1 MSDNII
7 LKMTGIEKRFKGV
20 YALKNFNFSLIQGE
34 ILALIGENGAG
45 KSTLMKILS
54 GIYKKDAGSIEYFGK
69 PLEVSGPKEAE
80 ENGISIVHQELNLMN
95 HLTVAQNIFIGHE
108 PLNRFGLI
116 DDKLMIKRADKIFKG
131 MNVDI
136 NPAAKI
142 GSLTVGKQQL
152 VEIAKA
158 LTHNSK
164 ILILDEPTAALTESE
179 TKELF
184 RIIKDLQVAG
194 VSIVYISHRLDELFI
209 LSDRITVIRDG
220 EYIDTKI
227 TKDTNKDEIVNL
239 MVGRVIYETPKTES
253 KVSKDAKE
261 ILRVENLVVPGVVKD
276 VSFSLKQGEILGFA
290 GLMGAGR
297 TETARAIFG
306 ADKFES
312 GKIFV
317 EGKEVS
323 IKSPVDAI
331 KSGIGYLSEDR
342 KRYGLALGLPVFE
355 NMMMGNYDKF
365 SNMLMVQN
373 AKVRDIAE
381 QEVKS
386 LNIKTPSIN
395 QLVKNL
401 SGGNQQKVVIANW
414 LIKECKVLIF
424 DEPTRGIDVG
434 ARSEIYNLMEH
445 LVSMG
450 KSIIMISSDLVEILR
465 MSDRIL
471 VMSEG
476 KKTGELDIKG
486 TTQDDIMKYA
496 TMR

>member
-1 MSDNII
+1 
-7 LKMTGIEKRFKGV
+7 
-20 YALKNFNFSLIQGE
+20 
-34 ILALIGENGAG
+34 
-45 KSTLMKILS
+45 
-54 GIYKKDAGSIEYFGK
+54 
-69 PLEVSGPKEAE
+69 
-80 ENGISIVHQELNLMN
+80 
-95 HLTVAQNIFIGHE
+95 
-108 PLNRFGLI
+108 
-116 DDKLMIKRADKIFKG
+116 MIKKAKSIFKG

-136 NPAAKI
+136 NPSDKI

-158 LTHNSK
+158 LIHNSK
-164 ILILDEPTAALTESE
+164 ILILDEPTAALTEAE

-184 RIIKDLQVAG
+184 RIIKDLQLTG
-194 VSIVYISHRLDELFI
+194 VSIVYISHRLEELFI
-209 LSDRITVIRDG
+209 ISDRITVIRDG
-220 EYIDTKI
+220 EYIDTKL
-227 TKDTNKDEIVNL
+227 TKETNKDEIVNL

-253 KVSKDAKE
+253 KVPQDAKE
-261 ILRVENLVVPGVVKD
+261 ILRVENLTVQGIVKD
-276 VSFSLKQGEILGFA
+276 ISFSLKEGEILGFA

-297 TETARAIFG
+297 TEIARAIFG
-306 ADKFES
+306 ADKFDS

-317 EGKEVS
+317 NGKQVY

-331 KSGIGYLSEDR
+331 KNGIGYLSEDR
-342 KRYGLALGLPVFE
+342 KRYGLALGLSVSD
-355 NMMMGNYDKF
+355 NMMMGNYNKF
-365 SNMLMVQN
+365 SHFLMVQKKDIN
-373 AKVRDIAE
+373 KTAKE
-381 QEVKS
+381 EVKS

-414 LIKECKVLIF
+414 LIKECKILIF

-434 ARSEIYNLMEH
+434 ARSEIYSLMER

-450 KSIIMISSDLVEILR
+450 KSIIMISSDLVEVLR

-471 VMSEG
+471 IMSEG

-486 TTQDDIMKYA
+486 ATQDDIMRYA

>member
-1 MSDNII
+1 MSDKVI
-7 LKMTGIEKRFKGV
+7 LKMNGIEKRFKGV

-54 GIYKKDAGSIEYFGK
+54 GIYKKDAGTIEYFGK

-108 PLNRFGLI
+108 PLNKLGLI
-116 DDKLMIKRADKIFKG
+116 DDKLMIKRAEKIFQG

-184 RIIKDLQVAG
+184 RIIKDLQIAG

-227 TKDTNKDEIVNL
+227 TKETNKDEIVNL

-253 KVSKDAKE
+253 KVAKDAKE

-276 VSFSLKQGEILGFA
+276 VTFSLKHGEILGFA

-317 EGKEVS
+317 DGEEVS

-373 AKVRDIAE
+373 AKVKDTAE
-381 QEVKS
+381 KEVES

-434 ARSEIYNLMEH
+434 ARSEIYNLMEQ

>member
-1 MSDNII
+1 MDDKII

-20 YALKNFNFSLIQGE
+20 YALKNFNFSLKEGE

-54 GIYKKDAGSIEYFGK
+54 GIYEKDSGTIEYFGK
-69 PLEVSGPKEAE
+69 QLEVNSPKEAE
-80 ENGISIVHQELNLMN
+80 EKGISIVHQELNLMN

-108 PLNRFGLI
+108 PLNSIGLI
-116 DDKLMIKRADKIFKG
+116 DDNLMIKKAKSIFKG

-136 NPAAKI
+136 NPSDKI

-158 LTHNSK
+158 LIHNSK
-164 ILILDEPTAALTESE
+164 ILILDEPTAALTEAE

-184 RIIKDLQVAG
+184 RIIKDLQLTG
-194 VSIVYISHRLDELFI
+194 VSIVYISHRLEELFI
-209 LSDRITVIRDG
+209 ISDRITVIRDG
-220 EYIDTKI
+220 EYIDTKL
-227 TKDTNKDEIVNL
+227 TKETNKDEIVNL

-253 KVSKDAKE
+253 KVPQDAKE
-261 ILRVENLVVPGVVKD
+261 ILRVENLTVQGIVKD
-276 VSFSLKQGEILGFA
+276 ISFSLKEGEILGFA

-297 TETARAIFG
+297 TEIARAIFG
-306 ADKFES
+306 ADKFDS

-317 EGKEVS
+317 NGKQVY

-331 KSGIGYLSEDR
+331 KNGIGYLSEDR
-342 KRYGLALGLPVFE
+342 KRYGLALGLSVSD
-355 NMMMGNYDKF
+355 NMMMGNYNKF
-365 SNMLMVQN
+365 SHFLMVQKKDIN
-373 AKVRDIAE
+373 KTAKE
-381 QEVKS
+381 EVKS

-414 LIKECKVLIF
+414 LIKECKILIF

-434 ARSEIYNLMEH
+434 ARSEIYSLMER

-450 KSIIMISSDLVEILR
+450 KSIIMISSDLVEVLR

-471 VMSEG
+471 IMSEG

-486 TTQDDIMKYA
+486 ATQDDIMRYA

>member
-1 MSDNII
+1 MSDNVI

-69 PLEVSGPKEAE
+69 PLEISGPKEAE

-108 PLNRFGLI
+108 PLNKFGLI
-116 DDKLMIKRADKIFKG
+116 DDKLMIKRAKKIFEG

-136 NPAAKI
+136 NPSAKI

-184 RIIKDLQVAG
+184 RIIKDLQITG

-220 EYIDTKI
+220 EYIDTKM
-227 TKDTNKDEIVNL
+227 TKETNKDEIVNL

-261 ILRVENLVVPGVVKD
+261 ILRVENLVVQGVVKD

-317 EGKEVS
+317 EGNEVS

-373 AKVRDIAE
+373 TKVRDISE

-434 ARSEIYNLMEH
+434 ARSEIYNLMEQ

>member
-1 MSDNII
+1 MNDNII

-20 YALKNFNFSLIQGE
+20 YALKNFNFYLKKGE

-54 GIYKKDAGSIEYFGK
+54 GIYKKDAGTIEYFGK
-69 PLEVSGPKEAE
+69 PLEVSSPKEAE

-95 HLTVAQNIFIGHE
+95 HLTAAQNIFIGHE
-108 PLNRFGLI
+108 PLNKLGFI

-136 NPAAKI
+136 NPASKI
-142 GSLTVGKQQL
+142 SSLTVGKQQL

-184 RIIKDLQVAG
+184 RIIKDLQMSG

-209 LSDRITVIRDG
+209 LSDRITVMRDG

-227 TKDTNKDEIVNL
+227 TKETNKDEIVNL
-239 MVGRVIYETPKTES
+239 MVGRIIYETPKTES

-261 ILRVENLVVPGVVKD
+261 ILRVENLSVSGLVKD
-276 VSFSLKQGEILGFA
+276 VSFSLKYGEILGFA

-365 SNMLMVQN
+365 SNMLMIQN
-373 AKVRDIAE
+373 TKVKNISE
-381 QEVKS
+381 EEIKS
-386 LNIKTPSIN
+386 LNIKTPSVN

-414 LIKECKVLIF
+414 LIKECKILIF

-434 ARSEIYNLMEH
+434 ARSEIYNLMEK

-471 VMSEG
+471 IMSEG

-496 TMR
+496 VMR

>member
-1 MSDNII
+1 MSDNVI

-95 HLTVAQNIFIGHE
+95 HLTAAQNIFIGHE
-108 PLNRFGLI
+108 PLNKFGLI
-116 DDKLMIKRADKIFKG
+116 DDKLMIKRSDKIFKG

-184 RIIKDLQVAG
+184 RIIKDLQVSG

-261 ILRVENLVVPGVVKD
+261 ILRVENLVVPGVVKN

-355 NMMMGNYDKF
+355 NIMMGNYDKF

-373 AKVRDIAE
+373 SKVRDISE

-414 LIKECKVLIF
+414 LIKECKILIF

-434 ARSEIYNLMEH
+434 ARSEIYNLMEQ

>member
-1 MSDNII
+1 MDDKII

-20 YALKNFNFSLIQGE
+20 YALKNFNFSLKEGE

-54 GIYKKDAGSIEYFGK
+54 GIYEKDSGTIEYFGK
-69 PLEVSGPKEAE
+69 QLEVNSPKEAE
-80 ENGISIVHQELNLMN
+80 EKGISIVHQELNLMN

-108 PLNRFGLI
+108 PLNSIGLI
-116 DDKLMIKRADKIFKG
+116 DDNLMIKKAKSIFKG

-136 NPAAKI
+136 NPSDKI

-158 LTHNSK
+158 LIHNSK
-164 ILILDEPTAALTESE
+164 ILILDEPTAALTEAE

-184 RIIKDLQVAG
+184 RIIKDLQLTG
-194 VSIVYISHRLDELFI
+194 VSIVYISHRLEELFI
-209 LSDRITVIRDG
+209 ISDRITVIRDG
-220 EYIDTKI
+220 EYIDTKL
-227 TKDTNKDEIVNL
+227 TKETNKDEIVNL

-253 KVSKDAKE
+253 KVPQDAKE
-261 ILRVENLVVPGVVKD
+261 ILRVENLTVQGIVKD
-276 VSFSLKQGEILGFA
+276 VSFSLKEGEILGFA

-297 TETARAIFG
+297 TEIARAIFG
-306 ADKFES
+306 ADKFDS

-317 EGKEVS
+317 NGKQVY

-331 KSGIGYLSEDR
+331 KNGIGYLSEDR
-342 KRYGLALGLPVFE
+342 KRYGLALGLSVSD
-355 NMMMGNYDKF
+355 NMMMGNYNKF
-365 SNMLMVQN
+365 AHFLMVQKKDIN
-373 AKVRDIAE
+373 KTAKE
-381 QEVKS
+381 EVKS

-414 LIKECKVLIF
+414 LIKECKILIF

-434 ARSEIYNLMEH
+434 ARSEIYSLMER

-450 KSIIMISSDLVEILR
+450 KSIIMISSDLVEVLR

-471 VMSEG
+471 IMSEG

-486 TTQDDIMKYA
+486 ATQDDIMRYA

>member
-1 MSDNII
+1 
-7 LKMTGIEKRFKGV
+7 
-20 YALKNFNFSLIQGE
+20 
-34 ILALIGENGAG
+34 
-45 KSTLMKILS
+45 
-54 GIYKKDAGSIEYFGK
+54 
-69 PLEVSGPKEAE
+69 
-80 ENGISIVHQELNLMN
+80 
-95 HLTVAQNIFIGHE
+95 
-108 PLNRFGLI
+108 
-116 DDKLMIKRADKIFKG
+116 
-131 MNVDI
+131 
-136 NPAAKI
+136 
-142 GSLTVGKQQL
+142 
-152 VEIAKA
+152 
-158 LTHNSK
+158 
-164 ILILDEPTAALTESE
+164 
-179 TKELF
+179 
-184 RIIKDLQVAG
+184 
-194 VSIVYISHRLDELFI
+194 
-209 LSDRITVIRDG
+209 
-220 EYIDTKI
+220 
-227 TKDTNKDEIVNL
+227 
-239 MVGRVIYETPKTES
+239 MVGRVIYEIPKTES
-253 KVSKDAKE
+253 KVAKDAKE

-276 VSFSLKQGEILGFA
+276 VSFSLKDGEILGFA

-317 EGKEVS
+317 DGEEVS

-373 AKVRDIAE
+373 LKVKNTAE
-381 QEVKS
+381 EEVKS
-386 LNIKTPSIN
+386 LNIKTPSVE

-434 ARSEIYNLMEH
+434 ARSEIYNLMEK

>member
-69 PLEVSGPKEAE
+69 PLEVSSPKEAE

-116 DDKLMIKRADKIFKG
+116 DDKLMIKRAKKIFDG

-136 NPAAKI
+136 NPSAKI

-184 RIIKDLQVAG
+184 RIIKDLQVSG

>member
-1 MSDNII
+1 MSDNVI

-54 GIYKKDAGSIEYFGK
+54 GIYKKDAGSIEYFGE

-80 ENGISIVHQELNLMN
+80 EKGISIVHQELNLMN

-108 PLNRFGLI
+108 PLNKFGLI
-116 DDKLMIKRADKIFKG
+116 DDKLMIKRAKKIFEG

-136 NPAAKI
+136 NPSAKI

-184 RIIKDLQVAG
+184 RIIKDLQITG

-220 EYIDTKI
+220 EYIDTKM
-227 TKDTNKDEIVNL
+227 TKETNKDEIVNL

-253 KVSKDAKE
+253 KVPKDAKE

-276 VSFSLKQGEILGFA
+276 VSFSLKEGEILGFA

-312 GKIFV
+312 GRIFV
-317 EGKEVS
+317 EGNEISV
-323 IKSPVDAI
+323 KSPVDAI

-373 AKVRDIAE
+373 SKVRDISE
-381 QEVKS
+381 KEVQS

-434 ARSEIYNLMEH
+434 ARSEIYNLMEQ

>member
-1 MSDNII
+1 MDDKII

-20 YALKNFNFSLIQGE
+20 YALKNFNFSLKEGE

-54 GIYKKDAGSIEYFGK
+54 GIYEKDSGTIEYFGK
-69 PLEVSGPKEAE
+69 QLEVNSPKEAE
-80 ENGISIVHQELNLMN
+80 EKGISIVHQELNLMN

-108 PLNRFGLI
+108 PLNSIGLI
-116 DDKLMIKRADKIFKG
+116 DDNLMIKKAKSIFKG

-136 NPAAKI
+136 NPSDKI

-158 LTHNSK
+158 LIHNSK
-164 ILILDEPTAALTESE
+164 ILILDEPTAALTEAE

-184 RIIKDLQVAG
+184 RIIKDLQLTG
-194 VSIVYISHRLDELFI
+194 VSIVYISHRLEELFI
-209 LSDRITVIRDG
+209 ISDRITVIRDG
-220 EYIDTKI
+220 EYIDTKL
-227 TKDTNKDEIVNL
+227 TKETNKDEIVNL

-253 KVSKDAKE
+253 KVPQDAKE
-261 ILRVENLVVPGVVKD
+261 ILRVENLTVQGIVKD
-276 VSFSLKQGEILGFA
+276 ISFLLKEGEILGFA

-297 TETARAIFG
+297 TEIARAIFG
-306 ADKFES
+306 ADKFDS

-317 EGKEVS
+317 NGKQVY

-331 KSGIGYLSEDR
+331 KNGIGYLSEDR
-342 KRYGLALGLPVFE
+342 KRYGLALGLSVSD
-355 NMMMGNYDKF
+355 NMMMGNYNKF
-365 SNMLMVQN
+365 SHFLMVQKKDIN
-373 AKVRDIAE
+373 KTAKE
-381 QEVKS
+381 EVKS

-414 LIKECKVLIF
+414 LIKECKILIF

-434 ARSEIYNLMEH
+434 ARSEIYSLMER

-450 KSIIMISSDLVEILR
+450 KSIIMISSDLVEVLR

-471 VMSEG
+471 IMSEG

-486 TTQDDIMKYA
+486 ATQDDIMKYA

>member
-1 MSDNII
+1 MSDNVI

-69 PLEVSGPKEAE
+69 PLEVSSPKEAE

-116 DDKLMIKRADKIFKG
+116 DDKLMIKRAKKIFDG

-136 NPAAKI
+136 NPSAKI

-184 RIIKDLQVAG
+184 RIIKDLQVSG

-317 EGKEVS
+317 EDKEVS

-373 AKVRDIAE
+373 AKVRDISE

>member
-1 MSDNII
+1 MDDKII

-20 YALKNFNFSLIQGE
+20 YALKNFNFSLKEGE

-54 GIYKKDAGSIEYFGK
+54 GIYEKDSGTIEYFGK
-69 PLEVSGPKEAE
+69 QLEVNSPKEAE
-80 ENGISIVHQELNLMN
+80 EKGISIVHQELNLMN

-108 PLNRFGLI
+108 PLNSIGLI
-116 DDKLMIKRADKIFKG
+116 DDNLMIKKAKSIFKG

-136 NPAAKI
+136 NPSDKI

-158 LTHNSK
+158 LIHNSK
-164 ILILDEPTAALTESE
+164 ILILDEPTAALTEAE

-184 RIIKDLQVAG
+184 RIIKDLQLTG
-194 VSIVYISHRLDELFI
+194 VSIVYISHRLEELFI
-209 LSDRITVIRDG
+209 ISDRITVIRDG
-220 EYIDTKI
+220 EYIDTKL
-227 TKDTNKDEIVNL
+227 TKETNKDEIVNL

-253 KVSKDAKE
+253 KVPQDAKE
-261 ILRVENLVVPGVVKD
+261 ILRVENLTVQGIVKD
-276 VSFSLKQGEILGFA
+276 ISFSLKEGEILGFA

-297 TETARAIFG
+297 TEIARAIFG
-306 ADKFES
+306 ADKFDS

-317 EGKEVS
+317 NGKQVY

-331 KSGIGYLSEDR
+331 KNGIGYLSEDR
-342 KRYGLALGLPVFE
+342 KRYGLALGLSVSE
-355 NMMMGNYDKF
+355 NMMMGNYNKF
-365 SNMLMVQN
+365 SHFLMVQKKDIN
-373 AKVRDIAE
+373 KTAKE
-381 QEVKS
+381 EVKS

-414 LIKECKVLIF
+414 LIKECKILIF

-434 ARSEIYNLMEH
+434 ARSEIYSLMER

-450 KSIIMISSDLVEILR
+450 KSIIMISSDLVEVLR

-471 VMSEG
+471 IMSEG

-486 TTQDDIMKYA
+486 ATQDDIMKYA

>member
-1 MSDNII
+1 MDDKII

-20 YALKNFNFSLIQGE
+20 YALKNFNFSLKEGE

-54 GIYKKDAGSIEYFGK
+54 GIYKKDAGTIEYFGK
-69 PLEVSGPKEAE
+69 HLEVNSPKEAE
-80 ENGISIVHQELNLMN
+80 EQGISIVHQELNLMN

-108 PLNRFGLI
+108 PLNSIGLI
-116 DDKLMIKRADKIFKG
+116 DDNLMIKRAKSIFKG

-136 NPAAKI
+136 NPTDKI

-152 VEIAKA
+152 VEIAKS
-158 LTHNSK
+158 LIHNSK
-164 ILILDEPTAALTESE
+164 ILILDEPTAALTDAE

-184 RIIKDLQVAG
+184 RIIKDLQLTG
-194 VSIVYISHRLDELFI
+194 VSIVYISHRLEELFI
-209 LSDRITVIRDG
+209 ISDRITVIRDG

-253 KVSKDAKE
+253 KVPKDAKE
-261 ILRVENLVVPGVVKD
+261 VLRVENLTVSGIVQNI
-276 VSFSLKQGEILGFA
+276 SFSLKEGEILGFA

-306 ADKFES
+306 ADKFED
-312 GKIFV
+312 GKIYV
-317 EGKEVS
+317 NGKQVY
-323 IKSPVDAI
+323 IKSPVEAI
-331 KSGIGYLSEDR
+331 KNGIGYLSEDR
-342 KRYGLALGLPVFE
+342 KRYGLALGLSVSD
-355 NMMMGNYDKF
+355 NIMMGNYNKF
-365 SNMLMVQN
+365 SHLMMVQDKN
-373 AKVRDIAE
+373 INKAAE
-381 QEVKS
+381 EEVKS
-386 LNIKTPSIN
+386 LNIRTPSIN

-401 SGGNQQKVVIANW
+401 SGGNQQKVVVANW
-414 LIKECKVLIF
+414 LIKECKILIF

-434 ARSEIYNLMEH
+434 ARSEIYSLMER

-471 VMSEG
+471 IMSEG

-486 TTQDDIMKYA
+486 ATQDDIMKYA

>member
-1 MSDNII
+1 MDDKII

-20 YALKNFNFSLIQGE
+20 YALKNFNFSLKEGE

-54 GIYKKDAGSIEYFGK
+54 GIYEKDSGTIEYFGK
-69 PLEVSGPKEAE
+69 QLEVNSPKEAE
-80 ENGISIVHQELNLMN
+80 EKGISIVHQELNLMN

-108 PLNRFGLI
+108 PLNSIGLI
-116 DDKLMIKRADKIFKG
+116 DDNLMIKKAKSIFKG

-136 NPAAKI
+136 NPSDKI

-158 LTHNSK
+158 LIHNSK
-164 ILILDEPTAALTESE
+164 ILILDEPTAALTEAE

-184 RIIKDLQVAG
+184 RIIKDLQLTG
-194 VSIVYISHRLDELFI
+194 VSIVYISHRLEELFI
-209 LSDRITVIRDG
+209 ISDRITVIRDG
-220 EYIDTKI
+220 EYIDTKL
-227 TKDTNKDEIVNL
+227 TKETNKDEIVNL

-253 KVSKDAKE
+253 EVPKDAKE
-261 ILRVENLVVPGVVKD
+261 ILRVENLTVQGIVKD
-276 VSFSLKQGEILGFA
+276 ISFSLKEGEILGFA

-297 TETARAIFG
+297 TEIARAIFG
-306 ADKFES
+306 ADKFDS

-317 EGKEVS
+317 NGKQVY

-331 KSGIGYLSEDR
+331 KNGIGYLSEDR
-342 KRYGLALGLPVFE
+342 KRYGLALGLSVSD
-355 NMMMGNYDKF
+355 NMMMGNYNKF
-365 SNMLMVQN
+365 SHFLMVQKKDIN
-373 AKVRDIAE
+373 KTAKE
-381 QEVKS
+381 EVKS

-414 LIKECKVLIF
+414 LIKECKILIF

-434 ARSEIYNLMEH
+434 ARSEIYSLMER

-450 KSIIMISSDLVEILR
+450 KSIIMISSDLVEVLR

-471 VMSEG
+471 IMSEG

-486 TTQDDIMKYA
+486 ATQDDIMRYA

>member
-1 MSDNII
+1 MI
-7 LKMTGIEKRFKGV
+7 K
-20 YALKNFNFSLIQGE
+20 LKNISKSFFGVTVLKDISVE
-34 ILALIGENGAG
+34 IYPNEVHALLGENGAG

-54 GIYKKDAGSIEYFGK
+54 GIYEKDSGTIEYFGK
-69 PLEVSGPKEAE
+69 QLEVNSPKEAE
-80 ENGISIVHQELNLMN
+80 EKGISIVHQELNLMN

-108 PLNRFGLI
+108 PLNSIGLI
-116 DDKLMIKRADKIFKG
+116 DDNLMIKRAKSIFKG

-136 NPAAKI
+136 NPSDKI

-158 LTHNSK
+158 LIHNSK
-164 ILILDEPTAALTESE
+164 ILILDEPTAALTEAE

-184 RIIKDLQVAG
+184 RIIKDLQLTG
-194 VSIVYISHRLDELFI
+194 VSIVYISHRLEELFI
-209 LSDRITVIRDG
+209 ISDRITVIRDG
-220 EYIDTKI
+220 EYIDTKL
-227 TKDTNKDEIVNL
+227 TKETNKDEIVNL

-253 KVSKDAKE
+253 KVPKDAKE
-261 ILRVENLVVPGVVKD
+261 ILRVENLTVQGIVKD
-276 VSFSLKQGEILGFA
+276 ISFSLKEGEILGFA

-297 TETARAIFG
+297 TEIARAIFG
-306 ADKFES
+306 ADKFDS

-317 EGKEVS
+317 NGKQVY

-331 KSGIGYLSEDR
+331 KNGIGYLSEDR
-342 KRYGLALGLPVFE
+342 KRYGLALGLSVSE
-355 NMMMGNYDKF
+355 NMMMGNYNKF
-365 SNMLMVQN
+365 SHFLMVQKKDIN
-373 AKVRDIAE
+373 KTAKE
-381 QEVKS
+381 EVKS

-414 LIKECKVLIF
+414 LIKECKILIF

-434 ARSEIYNLMEH
+434 ARSEIYSLMER

-450 KSIIMISSDLVEILR
+450 KSIIMISSDLVEVLR

-471 VMSEG
+471 IMSEG

-486 TTQDDIMKYA
+486 ATQDDIMRYA

>member
-1 MSDNII
+1 MRDDYILVMENITKEFSSVKALNNVN
-7 LKMTGIEKRFKGV
+7 LKVKK
-20 YALKNFNFSLIQGE
+20 GE
-34 ILALIGENGAG
+34 IHALCGENGAG

-54 GIYKKDAGSIEYFGK
+54 GIYEKDSGTIEYFGK
-69 PLEVSGPKEAE
+69 QLEVNSPKEAE
-80 ENGISIVHQELNLMN
+80 EKGISIVHQELNLMN

-108 PLNRFGLI
+108 PLNSIGLI
-116 DDKLMIKRADKIFKG
+116 DDNLMIKKAKSIFKG

-136 NPAAKI
+136 NPSDKI

-158 LTHNSK
+158 LIHNSK
-164 ILILDEPTAALTESE
+164 ILILDEPTAALTEAE

-184 RIIKDLQVAG
+184 RIIKDLQLTG
-194 VSIVYISHRLDELFI
+194 VSIVYISHRLEELFI
-209 LSDRITVIRDG
+209 ISDRITVIRDG
-220 EYIDTKI
+220 EYIDTKL
-227 TKDTNKDEIVNL
+227 TKETNKDEIVNL

-253 KVSKDAKE
+253 KVPKDAKE
-261 ILRVENLVVPGVVKD
+261 ILRVENLTVQGIVKD
-276 VSFSLKQGEILGFA
+276 ISFSLKEGEILGFA

-297 TETARAIFG
+297 TEIARAIFG
-306 ADKFES
+306 ADKFDS

-317 EGKEVS
+317 NGKQVY

-331 KSGIGYLSEDR
+331 KNGIGYLSEDR
-342 KRYGLALGLPVFE
+342 KRYGLALGLSVSE
-355 NMMMGNYDKF
+355 NMMMGNYNKF
-365 SNMLMVQN
+365 SHFLMVQKKDIN
-373 AKVRDIAE
+373 KTAKE
-381 QEVKS
+381 EVKS

-414 LIKECKVLIF
+414 LIKECKILIF

-434 ARSEIYNLMEH
+434 ARSEIYSLMER

-450 KSIIMISSDLVEILR
+450 KSIIMISSDLVEVLR

-471 VMSEG
+471 IMSEG

-486 TTQDDIMKYA
+486 ATQDDIMRYA

>member
-1 MSDNII
+1 MSDKVI
-7 LKMTGIEKRFKGV
+7 LKMNGIEKRFKGV

-54 GIYKKDAGSIEYFGK
+54 GIYKKDAGTIEYFGK

-108 PLNRFGLI
+108 PLNKLGLI
-116 DDKLMIKRADKIFKG
+116 DDKLMIKRAEKIFQG

-184 RIIKDLQVAG
+184 RIIKDLQVSG

-227 TKDTNKDEIVNL
+227 TKETNKDEIVNL

-253 KVSKDAKE
+253 KVAKDAKE

-276 VSFSLKQGEILGFA
+276 VSFSLKHGEILGFA

-312 GKIFV
+312 GRIFV
-317 EGKEVS
+317 DGQEVS

-373 AKVRDIAE
+373 SKVKDTAE
-381 QEVKS
+381 KEVES

-434 ARSEIYNLMEH
+434 ARSEIYNLMEQ

>member
-95 HLTVAQNIFIGHE
+95 HLTAAQNIFIGHE
-108 PLNRFGLI
+108 PLNKFGLI

-184 RIIKDLQVAG
+184 RIIKDLQVSG

-261 ILRVENLVVPGVVKD
+261 ILRVENLVVPGVVKN

-355 NMMMGNYDKF
+355 NIMMGNYDKF

-373 AKVRDIAE
+373 SKVRDISE

-414 LIKECKVLIF
+414 LIKECKILIF

-434 ARSEIYNLMEH
+434 ARSEIYNLMEQ

>member
-1 MSDNII
+1 MSDNVI

-116 DDKLMIKRADKIFKG
+116 DDKLMIKRAKKIFDG

-136 NPAAKI
+136 NPSAKI

-317 EGKEVS
+317 EDKEVS

>member
-1 MSDNII
+1 MDDKII

-20 YALKNFNFSLIQGE
+20 YALKNFNFSLKEGE

-54 GIYKKDAGSIEYFGK
+54 GIYEKDSGTIEYFGK
-69 PLEVSGPKEAE
+69 QLEVNSPKEAE
-80 ENGISIVHQELNLMN
+80 EKGISIVHQELNLMN

-108 PLNRFGLI
+108 PLNSIGLI
-116 DDKLMIKRADKIFKG
+116 DDNLMIKKAKSIFKG

-136 NPAAKI
+136 NPSDKI

-158 LTHNSK
+158 LIHNSK
-164 ILILDEPTAALTESE
+164 ILILDEPTAALTEAE

-184 RIIKDLQVAG
+184 RIIKDLQLTG
-194 VSIVYISHRLDELFI
+194 VSIVYISHRLEELFI
-209 LSDRITVIRDG
+209 ISDRITVIRDG
-220 EYIDTKI
+220 EYIDTKL
-227 TKDTNKDEIVNL
+227 TKETNKDEIVNL

-253 KVSKDAKE
+253 KVPQDAKE
-261 ILRVENLVVPGVVKD
+261 ILRVENLTVQGIVKD
-276 VSFSLKQGEILGFA
+276 ISFSLKEGEILGFA

-297 TETARAIFG
+297 TEIARAIFG
-306 ADKFES
+306 ADKFDS

-317 EGKEVS
+317 NGKQVY

-331 KSGIGYLSEDR
+331 KNGIGYLSEDR
-342 KRYGLALGLPVFE
+342 KRYGLALGLSVSE
-355 NMMMGNYDKF
+355 NMMMGNYNKF
-365 SNMLMVQN
+365 AHFLMVQKKDIN
-373 AKVRDIAE
+373 KTAKE
-381 QEVKS
+381 EVKS

-414 LIKECKVLIF
+414 LIKECKILIF

-434 ARSEIYNLMEH
+434 ARSEIYSLMER

-450 KSIIMISSDLVEILR
+450 KSIIMISSDLVEVLR

-471 VMSEG
+471 IMSEG

-486 TTQDDIMKYA
+486 ATQDDIMRYA

>member
-1 MSDNII
+1 MDDKII

-20 YALKNFNFSLIQGE
+20 YALKNFNFSLKEGE

-54 GIYKKDAGSIEYFGK
+54 GIYEKDSGTIEYFGK
-69 PLEVSGPKEAE
+69 QLEVNSPKEAE
-80 ENGISIVHQELNLMN
+80 EKGISIVHQELNLMN

-108 PLNRFGLI
+108 PLNSIGLI
-116 DDKLMIKRADKIFKG
+116 DDNLMIKKAKSIFKG

-136 NPAAKI
+136 NPSDKI

-158 LTHNSK
+158 LIHNSK
-164 ILILDEPTAALTESE
+164 ILILDEPTAALTEAE

-184 RIIKDLQVAG
+184 RIIKDLQLTG
-194 VSIVYISHRLDELFI
+194 VSIVYISHRLEELFI
-209 LSDRITVIRDG
+209 ISDRITVIRDG
-220 EYIDTKI
+220 EYIDTKL
-227 TKDTNKDEIVNL
+227 TKETNKDEIVNL

-253 KVSKDAKE
+253 KVPQDAKE
-261 ILRVENLVVPGVVKD
+261 ILRVENLTVQGIIKD
-276 VSFSLKQGEILGFA
+276 ISFSLKEGEILGFA

-297 TETARAIFG
+297 TEIARAIFG
-306 ADKFES
+306 ADKFDS

-317 EGKEVS
+317 NGKQIY

-331 KSGIGYLSEDR
+331 KNGIGYLSEDR
-342 KRYGLALGLPVFE
+342 KRYGLALGLSVSD
-355 NMMMGNYDKF
+355 NMMMGNYNKF
-365 SNMLMVQN
+365 SHFLMVQKKDIN
-373 AKVRDIAE
+373 KTAKE
-381 QEVKS
+381 EVKS

-414 LIKECKVLIF
+414 LIKECKILIF

-434 ARSEIYNLMEH
+434 ARSEIYSLMER

-450 KSIIMISSDLVEILR
+450 KSIIMISSDLVEVLR

-471 VMSEG
+471 IMSEG

-486 TTQDDIMKYA
+486 ATQDDIMRYA

>member
-1 MSDNII
+1 MDDKII

-20 YALKNFNFSLIQGE
+20 YALKNFNFSLKEGE

-54 GIYKKDAGSIEYFGK
+54 GIYEKDSGTIEYFGK
-69 PLEVSGPKEAE
+69 QLEVNSPKEAE
-80 ENGISIVHQELNLMN
+80 EKGISIVHQELNLMN

-108 PLNRFGLI
+108 PLNSIGLI
-116 DDKLMIKRADKIFKG
+116 EDNLMIKKAKSIFKG

-136 NPAAKI
+136 NPSDKI

-158 LTHNSK
+158 LIHNSK
-164 ILILDEPTAALTESE
+164 ILILDEPTAALTEAE

-184 RIIKDLQVAG
+184 RIIKDLQLTG
-194 VSIVYISHRLDELFI
+194 VSIVYISHRLEELFI
-209 LSDRITVIRDG
+209 ISDRITVIRDG
-220 EYIDTKI
+220 EYIDTKL
-227 TKDTNKDEIVNL
+227 TKETNKDEIVNL

-253 KVSKDAKE
+253 KVPQDAKE
-261 ILRVENLVVPGVVKD
+261 ILRVENLTVQGIVKD
-276 VSFSLKQGEILGFA
+276 ISFSLKEGEILGFA

-297 TETARAIFG
+297 TEIARAIFG
-306 ADKFES
+306 ADKFDS

-317 EGKEVS
+317 NGKQVY

-331 KSGIGYLSEDR
+331 KNGIGYLSEDR
-342 KRYGLALGLPVFE
+342 KRYGLALGLSVSD
-355 NMMMGNYDKF
+355 NMMMGNYNKF
-365 SNMLMVQN
+365 SHFLMVQKKDIN
-373 AKVRDIAE
+373 KTAKE
-381 QEVKS
+381 EVKS

-414 LIKECKVLIF
+414 LIKECKILIF

-434 ARSEIYNLMEH
+434 ARSEIYSLMER

-450 KSIIMISSDLVEILR
+450 KSIIMISSDLVEVLR

-471 VMSEG
+471 IMSEG

-486 TTQDDIMKYA
+486 ATQDDIMRYA

>member
-1 MSDNII
+1 MSDNVI

-20 YALKNFNFSLIQGE
+20 YALKNFNFSLEKGE

-54 GIYKKDAGSIEYFGK
+54 GIYKKDAGTIEYFGK

-108 PLNRFGLI
+108 PLNKFGLI
-116 DDKLMIKRADKIFKG
+116 DDKLMIKRARKIFEG

-184 RIIKDLQVAG
+184 RIIKDLQITG

-227 TKDTNKDEIVNL
+227 TKETNKDEIVNL

-253 KVSKDAKE
+253 KVAKDAKE

-276 VSFSLKQGEILGFA
+276 VSFSLKHGEILGFA

-373 AKVRDIAE
+373 SKVKNIAE
-381 QEVKS
+381 EEVQS
-386 LNIKTPSIN
+386 LNIKTPSID

-434 ARSEIYNLMEH
+434 ARSEIYNLMEK

>member
-1 MSDNII
+1 MDDKII

-20 YALKNFNFSLIQGE
+20 YALKNFNFSLKEGE

-54 GIYKKDAGSIEYFGK
+54 GIYEKDSGTIEYFGK
-69 PLEVSGPKEAE
+69 QLEVNSPKEAE
-80 ENGISIVHQELNLMN
+80 EKGISIVHQELNLMN

-108 PLNRFGLI
+108 PLNSIGLI
-116 DDKLMIKRADKIFKG
+116 DDNLMIKKAKSIFKG

-136 NPAAKI
+136 NPSDKI

-158 LTHNSK
+158 LIHNSK
-164 ILILDEPTAALTESE
+164 ILILDEPTAALTEAE

-184 RIIKDLQVAG
+184 RIIKDLQLTG
-194 VSIVYISHRLDELFI
+194 VSIVYISHRLEELFI
-209 LSDRITVIRDG
+209 ISDRITVIRDG
-220 EYIDTKI
+220 EYIDTKL
-227 TKDTNKDEIVNL
+227 TKETNKDEIVNL

-253 KVSKDAKE
+253 KVPQDAKE
-261 ILRVENLVVPGVVKD
+261 ILRVENLTVQGIVKD
-276 VSFSLKQGEILGFA
+276 ISFSLKEGEILGFA

-297 TETARAIFG
+297 TEIARAIFG
-306 ADKFES
+306 ADKFDS

-317 EGKEVS
+317 NGKQVY

-331 KSGIGYLSEDR
+331 KNGIGYLSEDR
-342 KRYGLALGLPVFE
+342 KRYGLALGLSVSE
-355 NMMMGNYDKF
+355 NMMMGNYNKF
-365 SNMLMVQN
+365 SHFLMVQKKDIN
-373 AKVRDIAE
+373 KTAKE
-381 QEVKS
+381 EVKS

-414 LIKECKVLIF
+414 LIKECKILIF

-434 ARSEIYNLMEH
+434 ARSEIYSLMER

-450 KSIIMISSDLVEILR
+450 KSIIMISSDLVEVLR

-471 VMSEG
+471 IMSEG

-486 TTQDDIMKYA
+486 ATQDDIMRYA

>member
-1 MSDNII
+1 MDDKII

-20 YALKNFNFSLIQGE
+20 YALKNFNFSLKEGE

-54 GIYKKDAGSIEYFGK
+54 GIYEKDSGTIEYFGK
-69 PLEVSGPKEAE
+69 QLEVNSPKEAE
-80 ENGISIVHQELNLMN
+80 EKGISIVHQELNLMN

-108 PLNRFGLI
+108 PLNSIGLI
-116 DDKLMIKRADKIFKG
+116 DDNLMIKKAKSIFKG

-136 NPAAKI
+136 NPSDKI

-158 LTHNSK
+158 LIHNSK
-164 ILILDEPTAALTESE
+164 ILILDEPTAALTEAE

-184 RIIKDLQVAG
+184 RIIKDLQLTG
-194 VSIVYISHRLDELFI
+194 VSIVYISHRLEELFI
-209 LSDRITVIRDG
+209 ISDRITVIRDG
-220 EYIDTKI
+220 EYIDTKL
-227 TKDTNKDEIVNL
+227 TKETNKDEIVNL

-253 KVSKDAKE
+253 KVPQDAKE
-261 ILRVENLVVPGVVKD
+261 ILRVENLTVQGIIKD
-276 VSFSLKQGEILGFA
+276 ISFSLKEGEILGFA

-297 TETARAIFG
+297 TEIARAIFG
-306 ADKFES
+306 ADKFDS

-317 EGKEVS
+317 NGKQVY

-331 KSGIGYLSEDR
+331 KNGIGYLSEDR
-342 KRYGLALGLPVFE
+342 KRYGLALGLSVSE
-355 NMMMGNYDKF
+355 NMMMGNYNKF
-365 SNMLMVQN
+365 SHFLMVQKKDIN
-373 AKVRDIAE
+373 KTAKE
-381 QEVKS
+381 EVKS

-414 LIKECKVLIF
+414 LIKECKILIF

-434 ARSEIYNLMEH
+434 ARSEIYSLMER

-450 KSIIMISSDLVEILR
+450 KSIIMISSDLVEVLR

-471 VMSEG
+471 IMSEG

-486 TTQDDIMKYA
+486 ATQDDIMRYA

>member
-1 MSDNII
+1 MSDNVI

-95 HLTVAQNIFIGHE
+95 HLTAAQNIFIGHE
-108 PLNRFGLI
+108 PLNKFGLI

-184 RIIKDLQVAG
+184 RIIKDLQVSG

-261 ILRVENLVVPGVVKD
+261 ILRVENLVVPGVVKN

-306 ADKFES
+306 ADKFER

-373 AKVRDIAE
+373 SKVRDISE

-414 LIKECKVLIF
+414 LIKECKILIF

-434 ARSEIYNLMEH
+434 ARSEIYNLMEQ

>member
-317 EGKEVS
+317 EDKEVS

>member
-1 MSDNII
+1 MDDKII

-20 YALKNFNFSLIQGE
+20 YALKNFNFSLKEGE

-54 GIYKKDAGSIEYFGK
+54 GIYEKDSGTIEYFGK
-69 PLEVSGPKEAE
+69 QLEVNSPKEAE
-80 ENGISIVHQELNLMN
+80 EKGISIVHQELNLMN

-108 PLNRFGLI
+108 PLNSIGLI
-116 DDKLMIKRADKIFKG
+116 DDNLMIKKAKSIFKG

-136 NPAAKI
+136 NPSDKI

-158 LTHNSK
+158 LIHNSK
-164 ILILDEPTAALTESE
+164 ILILDEPTAALTEAE

-184 RIIKDLQVAG
+184 RIIKDLQLTG
-194 VSIVYISHRLDELFI
+194 VSIVYISHRLEELFI
-209 LSDRITVIRDG
+209 ISDRITVIRDG
-220 EYIDTKI
+220 EYIDTKL
-227 TKDTNKDEIVNL
+227 TKETNKDEIVNL

-253 KVSKDAKE
+253 KVPQDAKE
-261 ILRVENLVVPGVVKD
+261 ILRVENLTVQGIVKD
-276 VSFSLKQGEILGFA
+276 VSFSLKEGEILGFA

-297 TETARAIFG
+297 TEIARAIFG
-306 ADKFES
+306 ADKFDS

-317 EGKEVS
+317 NGKQVY

-331 KSGIGYLSEDR
+331 KNGIGYLSEDR
-342 KRYGLALGLPVFE
+342 KRYGLALGLSVSD
-355 NMMMGNYDKF
+355 NMMMGNYNKF
-365 SNMLMVQN
+365 SHFLMVQKKDIN
-373 AKVRDIAE
+373 KTAKE
-381 QEVKS
+381 EVKS

-414 LIKECKVLIF
+414 LIKECKILIF

-434 ARSEIYNLMEH
+434 ARSEIYSLMER

-450 KSIIMISSDLVEILR
+450 KSIIMISSDLVEVLR

-471 VMSEG
+471 IMSEG

-486 TTQDDIMKYA
+486 ATQDDIMRYA

>member
-1 MSDNII
+1 MSDKVI
-7 LKMTGIEKRFKGV
+7 LKMNGIEKRFKGV

-54 GIYKKDAGSIEYFGK
+54 GIYKKDAGTIEYFGK

-108 PLNRFGLI
+108 PLNKLGLI

-184 RIIKDLQVAG
+184 RIIKDLQVSG

-227 TKDTNKDEIVNL
+227 TKETNKDEIVNL

-253 KVSKDAKE
+253 KVAKDAKE

-276 VSFSLKQGEILGFA
+276 VTFSLKHGEILGFA

-317 EGKEVS
+317 DGEEVS

-373 AKVRDIAE
+373 AKVKDTAE
-381 QEVKS
+381 KEVES

-434 ARSEIYNLMEH
+434 ARSEIYNLMEQ

>member
-1 MSDNII
+1 MDDKII

-20 YALKNFNFSLIQGE
+20 YALKNFNFSLKEGE

-54 GIYKKDAGSIEYFGK
+54 GIYEKDSGTIEYFGK
-69 PLEVSGPKEAE
+69 QLEVNSPKEAE
-80 ENGISIVHQELNLMN
+80 EKGISIVHQELNLMN

-108 PLNRFGLI
+108 PLNSIGLI
-116 DDKLMIKRADKIFKG
+116 DDNLMIKKAKSIFKG
-131 MNVDI
+131 MNIDI
-136 NPAAKI
+136 NPSDKI

-158 LTHNSK
+158 LIHNSK
-164 ILILDEPTAALTESE
+164 ILILDEPTAALTEAE

-184 RIIKDLQVAG
+184 RIIKDLQLTG
-194 VSIVYISHRLDELFI
+194 VSIVYISHRLEELFI
-209 LSDRITVIRDG
+209 ISDRITVIRDG
-220 EYIDTKI
+220 EYIDTKL
-227 TKDTNKDEIVNL
+227 TKETNKDEIVNL

-253 KVSKDAKE
+253 KVPQDAKE
-261 ILRVENLVVPGVVKD
+261 ILRVENLTVQGIVKD
-276 VSFSLKQGEILGFA
+276 ISFSLKEGEILGFA

-297 TETARAIFG
+297 TEIARAIFG
-306 ADKFES
+306 ADKFDS

-317 EGKEVS
+317 NGKQVY

-331 KSGIGYLSEDR
+331 KNGIGYLSEDR
-342 KRYGLALGLPVFE
+342 KRYGLALGLSVSD
-355 NMMMGNYDKF
+355 NMMMGNYNKF
-365 SNMLMVQN
+365 SHFLMVQKKDIN
-373 AKVRDIAE
+373 KTAKE
-381 QEVKS
+381 EVKS

-414 LIKECKVLIF
+414 LIKECKILIF

-434 ARSEIYNLMEH
+434 ARSEIYSLMER

-450 KSIIMISSDLVEILR
+450 KSIIMISSDLVEVLR

-471 VMSEG
+471 IMSEG

-486 TTQDDIMKYA
+486 ATQDDIMRYA

>member
-1 MSDNII
+1 MDDKII

-20 YALKNFNFSLIQGE
+20 YALKNFNFSLKEGE

-54 GIYKKDAGSIEYFGK
+54 GIYEKDSGTIEYFGK
-69 PLEVSGPKEAE
+69 QLEVNSPKEAE
-80 ENGISIVHQELNLMN
+80 EKGISIVHQELNLMN

-108 PLNRFGLI
+108 PLNSIGLI
-116 DDKLMIKRADKIFKG
+116 DDNLMIKKAKSIFKG

-136 NPAAKI
+136 NPSDKI

-158 LTHNSK
+158 LIHNSK
-164 ILILDEPTAALTESE
+164 ILILDEPTAALTEAE

-184 RIIKDLQVAG
+184 RIIKDLQLTG
-194 VSIVYISHRLDELFI
+194 VSIVYISHRLEELFI
-209 LSDRITVIRDG
+209 ISDRITVIRDG
-220 EYIDTKI
+220 EYIDTKL
-227 TKDTNKDEIVNL
+227 TKETNKDEIVNL

-253 KVSKDAKE
+253 KVPQDAKE
-261 ILRVENLVVPGVVKD
+261 ILRVENLTVQGIVKD
-276 VSFSLKQGEILGFA
+276 VSFSLKEGEILGFA

-297 TETARAIFG
+297 TEIARAIFG
-306 ADKFES
+306 ADKFDS

-317 EGKEVS
+317 NGKQVY

-331 KSGIGYLSEDR
+331 KNGIGYLSEDR
-342 KRYGLALGLPVFE
+342 KRYGLALGLSVSE
-355 NMMMGNYDKF
+355 NMMMGNYNKF
-365 SNMLMVQN
+365 SHFLMVQKKDIN
-373 AKVRDIAE
+373 KTAKE
-381 QEVKS
+381 EVKS

-414 LIKECKVLIF
+414 LIKECKILIF

-434 ARSEIYNLMEH
+434 ARSEIYSLMER

-450 KSIIMISSDLVEILR
+450 KSIIMISSDLVEVLR

-471 VMSEG
+471 IMSEG

-486 TTQDDIMKYA
+486 ATQDDIMKYA

>member
-7 LKMTGIEKRFKGV
+7 LKMKGIEKRFKGV
-20 YALKNFNFSLIQGE
+20 YALKNFDFELRQGE

-54 GIYKKDAGSIEYFGK
+54 GIYKKDAGTIEYFGN

-95 HLTVAQNIFIGHE
+95 HLSVAQNIFIGHE
-108 PLNRFGLI
+108 PLTKFGLI

-184 RIIKDLQVAG
+184 RIIKDLQTSG

-227 TKDTNKDEIVNL
+227 TKETNKDEIVNL

-253 KVSKDAKE
+253 KVAKDAKE
-261 ILRVENLVVPGVVKD
+261 MLRVENLVVPGVVKD
-276 VSFSLKQGEILGFA
+276 VSFSLKHGEILGFA

-373 AKVRDIAE
+373 SKVKNTAE
-381 QEVKS
+381 EEVKS

-434 ARSEIYNLMEH
+434 ARSEIYNLMEK

-486 TTQDDIMKYA
+486 TTQDDIMRYA

>member
-1 MSDNII
+1 MSDNVI

-20 YALKNFNFSLIQGE
+20 YALKNFNFSLEKGE

-54 GIYKKDAGSIEYFGK
+54 GIYKKDAGTIEYFGK

-108 PLNRFGLI
+108 PLNKFGLI
-116 DDKLMIKRADKIFKG
+116 DDKLMIKRAKKIFEG

-184 RIIKDLQVAG
+184 RIIKDLQITG

-227 TKDTNKDEIVNL
+227 TKETNKDEIVNL

-253 KVSKDAKE
+253 KVAKDAKE

-276 VSFSLKQGEILGFA
+276 VSFSLKHGEILGFA

-373 AKVRDIAE
+373 SKVKNIAE
-381 QEVKS
+381 EEVQS
-386 LNIKTPSIN
+386 LNIKTPSID

-434 ARSEIYNLMEH
+434 ARSEIYNLMEK

>member
-1 MSDNII
+1 MSDNVI

-20 YALKNFNFSLIQGE
+20 YALKNFNFSLEKGE

-54 GIYKKDAGSIEYFGK
+54 GIYKKDAGTIEYFGK

-108 PLNRFGLI
+108 PLNKFGLI
-116 DDKLMIKRADKIFKG
+116 DDKLMIKRAKKIFEG

-184 RIIKDLQVAG
+184 RIIKDLQITG

-227 TKDTNKDEIVNL
+227 TKETNKDEIVNL

-253 KVSKDAKE
+253 KVAKDAKE

-276 VSFSLKQGEILGFA
+276 VSFSLKHGEILGFA

-312 GKIFV
+312 GRIFV

-373 AKVRDIAE
+373 SKVKNIAE
-381 QEVKS
+381 EEVQS
-386 LNIKTPSIN
+386 LNIKTPSID

-434 ARSEIYNLMEH
+434 ARSEIYNLMEK